1 MKTKNLMMPLALIF
15 CALFCGN
22 VQAKDAAQK
31 QGVITAYY
39 SFEDIAPASK
49 ATNFTDVP
57 CNLTMAQNYLDS
69 DWIISF
75 SQDGHEVYSFTT
87 PYYNFWD
94 VVDGYENLGYVAEGT
109 YDITFTSLDSH
120 YPFHYL
126 VLPDG
131 TDKDYVDCY
140 QYSGGGYTFHNVTI
154 TAATGCE
161 LMATPDLE

>member
-1 MKTKNLMMPLALIF
+1 MKMKNLMMPLVLIL
-15 CALFCGN
+15 CALVCGT

-31 QGVITAYY
+31 QGAITAYY
-39 SFEDIAPASK
+39 SFEDIAPTK

-57 CNLTMAQNYLDS
+57 CNLTMSQDWRDT
-69 DWIISF
+69 DWIITF
-75 SQDGHEVYSFTT
+75 SQNGHEVYSFST
-87 PYYNFWD
+87 PYYHSWD
-94 VVDGYENLGYVAEGT
+94 NIDGYENLGNVAEGT
-109 YDITFTSLDSH
+109 YDITFTTSDST

-131 TDKDYVDCY
+131 TDKDYADCY
-140 QYSGGGYTFHNVTI
+140 VNGGGYTFHNVTI